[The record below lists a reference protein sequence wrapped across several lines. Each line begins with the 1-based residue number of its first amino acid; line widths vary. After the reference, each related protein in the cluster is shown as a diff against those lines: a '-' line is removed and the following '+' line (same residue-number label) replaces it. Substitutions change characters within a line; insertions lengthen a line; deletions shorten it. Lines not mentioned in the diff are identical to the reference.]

1 MDVWRCKVL
10 LRYGIRNNVG
20 LYRCRLCGGAM
31 FFFLCFGTFV
41 WTSADRNYLTR

>member
-1 MDVWRCKVL
+1 VV
-10 LRYGIRNNVG
+10 
-20 LYRCRLCGGAM
+20 AM